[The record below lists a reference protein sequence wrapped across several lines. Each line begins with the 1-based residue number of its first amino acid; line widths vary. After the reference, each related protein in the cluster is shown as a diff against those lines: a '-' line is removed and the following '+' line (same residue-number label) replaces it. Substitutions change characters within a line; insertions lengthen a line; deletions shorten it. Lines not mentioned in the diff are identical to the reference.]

1 MATMKINCKVC
12 GSPLQYQAGEVLAR
26 CSCCGMEQT
35 VPAVITDDAAE
46 LLNRAN
52 ALRMQEQFE
61 EAQAV
66 YEAIIQHCGNLSEA
80 WWGLALANY
89 GVVLESN
96 PGEECPK
103 FTLKLN
109 KPEQILKTKS
119 YRMAVGNASA
129 VAKRHLQT
137 EALLLHDAWLAQ
149 QEDVRMAYT
158 PVTDTF
164 VGLRTKETMGEAD
177 IKAVCDFMA
186 GLGYEVLHP
195 LAGKTVSA
203 DSQSA
208 DEKLRRKKY
217 LQGCSLME
225 LGDLSAAREAFT
237 ASHPCSDAQDQIKK
251 IDMLMAVQEAEALLA
266 ADNAQAAYRLLK
278 EYEGS
283 EEADQL
289 LLAEPLA
296 AVAREEKACLERM
309 ALPPAKAV
317 DDRFQV
323 GCKVTFGRYIQS
335 VSEEGGSEPE
345 TLSWVVLAREGS
357 QALLM
362 TEQAIACR
370 PFHSVLK
377 GITWKDSAL
386 RTWLNS
392 AFIAD
397 AFDES
402 EAGAI
407 VSRTVRTP
415 CHPLHG
421 TDGGDDA
428 IDKAFVLS
436 QQEAMQY
443 LPEAESRKALATAA
457 SAANGVWVNKD
468 GQCWWWLRNAGKTA
482 SRASVVC
489 STGDFFFYSVHNA
502 ETGVRPALWVDL
514 HADCFNC

>member
-12 GSPLQYQAGEVLAR
+12 GSPLQYQAGEVLAQ

-35 VPAVITDDAAE
+35 VPAVITDEAAA

-52 ALRMQEQFE
+52 TLRMQEQFE

-66 YEAIIQHCGNLSEA
+66 YEATIHHCGNLSEA

-89 GVVLESN
+89 GAVLESN

-103 FTLKLN
+103 VTLKLN

-119 YRMAVGNASA
+119 YRMAVQNASA
-129 VAKRHLQT
+129 VAKRHLRSQ
-137 EALLLHDAWLAQ
+137 ALLLHDAWLAQ
-149 QEDVRMAYT
+149 QEDARMAST
-158 PVTDTF
+158 PVMDTF

-195 LAGKTVSA
+195 QAGKTAPA
-203 DSQSA
+203 DSQSD
-208 DEKLRRKKY
+208 DEKRLRKKY
-217 LQGCSLME
+217 LLGRSLME
-225 LGDLSAAREAFT
+225 LGDLSAARKAFI
-237 ASHPCSDAQDQIKK
+237 AALPYSDAQDQINNLEM
-251 IDMLMAVQEAEALLA
+251 ILAVRKAEDLLA
-266 ADNAQAAYRLLK
+266 ADKAQAAYMLLK

-296 AVAREEKACLERM
+296 AIAREEKAYLERM
-309 ALPPAKAV
+309 AQPPANAV

-323 GCKVTFGRYIQS
+323 GCKVTFGRYIQN

-345 TLSWVVLAREGS
+345 PLSWVVLAREDS

-362 TEQAIACR
+362 TEQVIACR

-377 GITWKDSAL
+377 GITWKASAL
-386 RTWLNS
+386 RTWLNRT
-392 AFIAD
+392 FIAD

-457 SAANGVWVNKD
+457 SAANGVWANKD
-468 GQCWWWLRNAGKTA
+468 GYCWWWLRNAGKTA

-489 STGDFFFYSVHNA
+489 CTGDFFFYSVHNV

-514 HADCFNC
+514 RADCFNR